1 MPVDF
6 ATVSPPDKPNWALT
20 APGKLGNPHAEP
32 APIFGVNADALQA
45 AVLVAFEAE
54 PRTRLVS
61 HDPVRRRMT
70 FIQRSAV
77 LRFVDNIEV
86 EIFPLGE
93 DQTSLALFSR
103 SQVGYS
109 DLGVNRSRVA
119 RVLARLTE
127 ALPLASSQSGGDQGP
142 HAPAT

>member
-1 MPVDF
+1 MPIDF

-20 APGKLGNPHAEP
+20 APRALGNPHADP
-32 APIFGVNADALQA
+32 APLFGVSADALQA
-45 AVLVAFEAE
+45 AVLAAFAAE

-61 HDPVRRRMT
+61 HDPARRRMT

-77 LRFVDNIEV
+77 MRFVDNIEV
-86 EIFPLGE
+86 EIFALG
-93 DQTSLALFSR
+93 DQRSSLALFSR

-119 RVLARLTE
+119 RILARLVENPALAANVE
-127 ALPLASSQSGGDQGP
+127 ARE
-142 HAPAT
+142 